1 MKDTVLSYCLLA
13 YQHWRLDL
21 KACAKR
27 DTTFGNS
34 MIDCIQ
40 RQIQILILLLLAE
53 FLNFPYEM
61 SESKTRKVDSNS
73 FLDRAW
79 ERIEIES

>member
-1 MKDTVLSYCLLA
+1 MKDAVLSYCLLA
-13 YQHWRLDL
+13 INTDIWTSKPVQ
-21 KACAKR
+21 KR

-40 RQIQILILLLLAE
+40 RQIQILILLLLAK
-53 FLNFPYEM
+53 FLNFLYEK
-61 SESKTRKVDSNS
+61 SESKTCKFDSNS

-79 ERIEIES
+79 EKIEIES